1 MNYTVTEGNYLRFG
15 LQSVKDG
22 VIFTFAGEKEDVCAV
37 ILYDR
42 SLKVAGRVEA
52 PAAFCRGAVRSVYI
66 HGLKADHLL
75 YNYEINGE
83 TVPDPYASKIAGREK
98 WDDERRAECDFL
110 VCGSFEE
117 KE

>member
-22 VIFTFAGEKEDVCAV
+22 VIFTFAGEKEDVCEV

-75 YNYEINGE
+75 YNY
-83 TVPDPYASKIAGREK
+83 DQWRDSAGSLCIKDCWKRK
-98 WDDERRAECDFL
+98 
-110 VCGSFEE
+110 VG
-117 KE
+117 

>member
-1 MNYTVTEGNYLRFG
+1 MKKYKAGDRMNYTVTEGNYLRFG

-75 YNYEINGE
+75 YNYEINSISYINKAFINIIISYKTAIKLGQIIF
-83 TVPDPYASKIAGREK
+83 P
-98 WDDERRAECDFL
+98 
-110 VCGSFEE
+110 
-117 KE
+117 

>member
-66 HGLKADHLL
+66 HGLKAGHLL
-75 YNYEINGE
+75 YNYDINGE
-83 TVPDPYASKIAGREK
+83 LVPDSYASKIAG
-98 WDDERRAECDFL
+98 
-110 VCGSFEE
+110 
-117 KE
+117 

>member
-52 PAAFCRGAVRSVYI
+52 PAAFCRGAVRSIYI

-75 YNYEINGE
+75 YNYEI
-83 TVPDPYASKIAGREK
+83 PMHQR
-98 WDDERRAECDFL
+98 L
-110 VCGSFEE
+110 QEE
-117 KE
+117 KSGMTREGQNVIS

>member
-22 VIFTFAGEKEDVCAV
+22 VIFTFAGEKEDVCEV

-52 PAAFCRGAVRSVYI
+52 PGCILQRGSQIYLHTWVESRSFI
-66 HGLKADHLL
+66 
-75 YNYEINGE
+75 I
-83 TVPDPYASKIAGREK
+83 
-98 WDDERRAECDFL
+98 
-110 VCGSFEE
+110 
-117 KE
+117 

>member
-22 VIFTFAGEKEDVCAV
+22 VIFTFAGEKEDVCEV

-66 HGLKADHLL
+66 HGLNPYPTWINWLL
-75 YNYEINGE
+75 SLSTQEC
-83 TVPDPYASKIAGREK
+83 AGSLCIKDCWKRK
-98 WDDERRAECDFL
+98 
-110 VCGSFEE
+110 VG
-117 KE
+117 

>member
-52 PAAFCRGAVRSVYI
+52 PAGM
-66 HGLKADHLL
+66 
-75 YNYEINGE
+75 
-83 TVPDPYASKIAGREK
+83 TREGQN
-98 WDDERRAECDFL
+98 AIF
-110 VCGSFEE
+110 
-117 KE
+117 

>member
-22 VIFTFAGEKEDVCAV
+22 VIFTFAGEKEDVCEV

-52 PAAFCRGAVRSVYI
+52 PAAF
-66 HGLKADHLL
+66 
-75 YNYEINGE
+75 
-83 TVPDPYASKIAGREK
+83 
-98 WDDERRAECDFL
+98 
-110 VCGSFEE
+110 
-117 KE
+117 

>member
-52 PAAFCRGAVRSVYI
+52 PAAFCRGAVTGTAVFGVSFPGIPEFCSGR
-66 HGLKADHLL
+66 GCLL
-75 YNYEINGE
+75 
-83 TVPDPYASKIAGREK
+83 
-98 WDDERRAECDFL
+98 
-110 VCGSFEE
+110 
-117 KE
+117 